1 MTTRRRRQFV
11 VGQLCWQLGTVIALS
26 LVGALSLDLFFVVS
40 MIGFLV
46 VVEVTAPVEI
56 TPAWRRRLRWLVLLG
71 LVAFGYVLVRRVLG
85 ILPEGVV

>member
-11 VGQLCWQLGTVIALS
+11 VGQLCWQLGTIVALS

-56 TPAWRRRLRWLVLLG
+56 TPAWRRRLRWLVVLG
-71 LVAFGYVLVRRVLG
+71 LAAFGYVLVRRVLG